1 MSEAVF
7 QKHTYGKES
16 KRTYDSLEDFDP
28 RPLEYRGT
36 ASTNLLQL
44 LNDVRG
50 QGLCLSLLFDPA
62 MMKLGNWNG
71 RQENKEILQNG
82 LLLDDFELQLLYL
95 VILFIEDQK
104 LPLIIW

>member
-44 LNDVRG
+44 LNDVRR
-50 QGLCLSLLFDPA
+50 QGLCLSVLFDPA
-62 MMKLGNWNG
+62 NRCWDTSELVSTPIPNLP
-71 RQENKEILQNG
+71 NKA
-82 LLLDDFELQLLYL
+82 QLKKS
-95 VILFIEDQK
+95 IEAF
-104 LPLIIW
+104 